1 MKNSNANNEW
11 VAVNLKCNKLV
22 EDMRK
27 LVLAQ
32 NSSTRG
38 KKKRFLLSILMR
50 QCSNLYAVAILTKVS
65 VAMSNSVLFKLPIGL
80 LLRNCYMD
88 CLLGLYLSSVTEA

>member
-32 NSSTRG
+32 NPSTGG
-38 KKKRFLLSILMR
+38 KKKRFLLIPK
-50 QCSNLYAVAILTKVS
+50 T
-65 VAMSNSVLFKLPIGL
+65 
-80 LLRNCYMD
+80 
-88 CLLGLYLSSVTEA
+88 